1 MDTIGQKIVE
11 IRKRKGL
18 SQEALSDLA
27 RINLRTLQRI
37 EKGET
42 EPLGNTLKSL
52 CNVLEIN
59 IEDILDYGK
68 IEDNKFLQFF
78 YLSVLSFIVIPLGNL
93 IVPMVLWIT
102 KRDKIID
109 LNKQGITL
117 FKFQLVWTM
126 LFYSCLIAFGF
137 IVTNHLGHRFTP
149 IAIAGVFILINITY
163 VIIMC
168 FKVNKKKTLK

>member
-27 RINLRTLQRI
+27 KINLRTLQRV

-59 IEDILDYGK
+59 IEDILDYGR
-68 IEDNKFLQFF
+68 IEDNKFLKFF
-78 YLSVLSFIVIPLGNL
+78 YLSALSFFVIPLGNL
-93 IVPMVLWIT
+93 IVPMILWIT

-109 LNKQGITL
+109 LNKRGITL
-117 FKFQLVWTM
+117 LKIQLIWTM
-126 LFYSCLIAFGF
+126 LFYSCFIAFGL
-137 IVTNHLGHRFTP
+137 IVTNHLKHKFTP
-149 IAIAGVFILINITY
+149 LAIAGVFVLINVSY

-168 FKVNKKKTLK
+168 LKINKKGR

>member
-78 YLSVLSFIVIPLGNL
+78 YLSVLSFIIIPLGNL
-93 IVPMVLWIT
+93 IVPLLLWIT

-109 LNKQGITL
+109 LNKQWITL
-117 FKFQLVWTM
+117 LKFQLVWTL

-149 IAIAGVFILINITY
+149 IAIAGVFVIINIAY

-168 FKVNKKKTLK
+168 FKVNKKKALK